1 MAETTRYTQESATGQ
16 PPKSRSFWA
25 GVAVRLVKEKPL
37 GMVGLILVAGLF
49 FTGIFADLAW
59 LGMPDVGLAPEGYN
73 VMHMIDRLSP
83 PCAEYPLGTDH
94 LGRDMLSRVI
104 HGARLSM
111 IVGVVATAI
120 GVSMAT
126 AIGMMCAYFG
136 GKFDLTVQ
144 RFVDAWICFPF
155 LVILITM
162 VAIVGQGVLQI
173 LLILGIAGGLGGS
186 RFQRSLVFAIKENT
200 YIHASEALG
209 AGRARIILR
218 HLLPNIMPTVIVIF
232 TIGMGV
238 TILTEASLSFL
249 GLGLPPPYPSWG
261 GMISGEGAAHMLR
274 APWLALWPGLALT
287 LAVFGINV
295 LGDALRDLLDPRL
308 RGGVGTYRLD
318 KAERIRAKLVKKLQ
332 EAELQAQKN

>member
-1 MAETTRYTQESATGQ
+1 MAETTRYTQKTATGE
-16 PPKSRSFWA
+16 PPKGRRFW
-25 GVAVRLVKEKPL
+25 GEVAVRLVKEKPL
-37 GMVGLILVAGLF
+37 GMVGLVLVGGLF

-111 IVGVVATAI
+111 IVGVVATLMST
-120 GVSMAT
+120 SMAT

-136 GKFDLTVQ
+136 GKFDLIVQ

-162 VAIVGQGVLQI
+162 MAIVGPGLAQI
-173 LLILGIAGGLGGS
+173 LLVLGIAGGIGTS
-186 RFQRSLVFAIKENT
+186 RFQRSLVFAIKENE
-200 YIHASEALG
+200 YVHASEALG

-261 GMISGEGAAHMLR
+261 GMISGEGASHMLR

-295 LGDALRDLLDPRL
+295 LGDAMRDLLDPRL

-318 KAERIRAKLVKKLQ
+318 KVEKIRAKLVKKLQ